1 VRRSNNPVKIH
12 FFINIKLKKRKGF
25 MQRIVLLAI
34 VFFAIQHGFAQEQYY
49 PVSDAMLRGG
59 SYAEENYGAVEEM
72 YVKAHPSNDD
82 FSRKIILQFDVS
94 STSYSSIQSAVLK
107 LYCTYLYDNFP
118 VTVFATENGWN
129 ENSVTWS
136 NAPSRG
142 EEITNVSMK
151 EDMVGT
157 YVEFNISSLVI
168 NQFSQ
173 NKTFSIILE
182 DKSLANA
189 HARFYSRET
198 AEFKPVLELEYGVPV
213 TPDPP
218 SGLKITS
225 ISATKI
231 GLEWTDQSSNE
242 NGFRI
247 YRKKNNGSYVE
258 AGTTPANSNQFTD
271 YGLEANTNY
280 FYRVVSFNNT
290 GESGKSEEVSATT
303 TNYSG
308 TDYYVDNQSGDDSN
322 DGLSPQTAWKTL
334 AKLNQF
340 IFEPGDKIL
349 FKSDQVW
356 EGELQP
362 RGSGISGLP
371 IVIDKYDTGE
381 LPQLKGPGTEYSNTL
396 FLFNQEYWEIRN
408 LKITNPEPGNSG
420 EFYKRAIYV
429 VAEDTGQINH
439 LYFKNLEITEVA
451 VPQFT
456 DENSRYYGGIFL
468 EVTGEL
474 KPTWFHDI
482 LFEGCY
488 VHHLDRTGIS
498 NQSSWWKRGLYSRFG
513 EQINEDGT
521 TTTYDNWVP
530 STNIIVRNCR
540 FERIGGNG
548 LIMRVSKNTL
558 VENNFFYYCGED
570 ISGNAAFCFNTDSA
584 VFQYNEASYT
594 VYNEGDTDARG
605 IDSDYRTKHTIIQYN
620 YLHNN
625 GFGGVVA
632 TGGPGGSTTVPRFN
646 DSTVIRYNII
656 ANNREHIVKG
666 SGKLTNLSV
675 YNNVIFSEESF
686 ENIEVVLFSQ
696 WSGAWPEKSNFLND
710 IFYVTGANPTIELGN
725 SSQTFFSNNCYFGN
739 NLHAQIYDPAKI
751 TGDPGFVNASMPADM
766 GEAGFFKLQSTSACI
781 DKGMAVPGA
790 PETDFF
796 GNKITSPPDIGIHE
810 MNRTTSVFGIAN
822 NQGKPQVRVFPTTSP
837 NLVNVELKGFSKGEV
852 SVSVIDISGKVL
864 YKTNKT
870 IEQEGN
876 NFVLQLE
883 SLNLSNGVYFLNVS
897 QNNETRISKRIM
909 KI

>member
-1 VRRSNNPVKIH
+1 
-12 FFINIKLKKRKGF
+12 
-25 MQRIVLLAI
+25 MQRLILLVFVLFLAI
-34 VFFAIQHGFAQEQYY
+34 LNGFAQEQYF
-49 PVSDAMLRGG
+49 PQSDAMIRGG
-59 SYAEENYGAVEEM
+59 SFAEENYGSAEEM
-72 YVKAHPSNDD
+72 YLKAHPSNDD
-82 FSRKIILQFDVS
+82 FSRKIILQFDIS
-94 STSYSSIQSAVLK
+94 STSYSSIKSAVLK

-118 VTVFATENGWN
+118 VTVFNTQNEWN
-129 ENSVTWS
+129 ENTVTWS
-136 NAPSRG
+136 NAPARG
-142 EEITNVSMK
+142 EEITTVTLK
-151 EDMVGT
+151 EDMVGN

-168 NQFSQ
+168 NQFNQS
-173 NKTFSIILE
+173 KIFSIILD
-182 DKSLANA
+182 DKSMANA

-198 AEFKPVLELEYGVPV
+198 TEFKPVLELEYGVPV

-225 ISATKI
+225 VSATKV
-231 GLEWTDQSSNE
+231 GLEWTDQSVNE

-258 AGTTPANSNQFTD
+258 AGTTPADSNKFID
-271 YGLEANTNY
+271 YGLEANSTY
-280 FYRVVSFNNT
+280 FYHVVSFSNI
-290 GESGKSEEVSATT
+290 GESDKSEEVSATT

-308 TDYYVDNQSGDDSN
+308 NDYYVDNQSGNDSY

-334 AKLNQF
+334 TKLNQF

-349 FKSDQVW
+349 FKSGQVW
-356 EGELQP
+356 AGELQP
-362 RGSGISGLP
+362 RGSGIRDLP
-371 IVIDKYDTGE
+371 IVIDKYNTGE
-381 LPQLKGPGTEYSNTL
+381 SPHLKGPGTEYSNTL
-396 FLFNQEYWEIRN
+396 FLYNQEYWEINN

-420 EFYKRAIYV
+420 DFYKRAIYV

-456 DENSRYYGGIFL
+456 DENSRYYGGIYL
-468 EVTGEL
+468 EVTGTA
-474 KPTWFHDI
+474 KPTWFNDI

-498 NQSSWWKRGLYSRFG
+498 NQSSWWKRSLYSKFG
-513 EQINEDGT
+513 EQINEEGT

-530 STNIIVRNCR
+530 STNIVVRNCR

-570 ISGNAAFCFNTDSA
+570 ISGNAAFCFNTDST
-584 VFQYNEASYT
+584 VFQYNEACYT

-632 TGGPGGSTTVPRFN
+632 TGGPGGSTSVPRFN

-656 ANNREHIVKG
+656 ANNHEHIVKG

-675 YNNVIFSEESF
+675 YNNVIFSEESL

-696 WSGAWPEKSNFLND
+696 WSGAWPDKSYFSNNV
-710 IFYVTGANPTIELGN
+710 FYVTGANSSFELGN
-725 SSQTFFSNNCYFGN
+725 SSQTFFTNNCYFGN
-739 NLHAQIYDPAKI
+739 NSHAQIYDPAKI
-751 TGDPGFVNASMPADM
+751 TGDPGFINASMPADIS
-766 GEAGFFKLQSTSACI
+766 EADFFKLQSSSVCI
-781 DKGMAVPGA
+781 DKGLDIPGA

-810 MNRTTSVFGIAN
+810 INIATSLFDINGVP
-822 NQGKPQVRVFPTTSP
+822 GKPQARVFPTVSP
-837 NLVNVELKGFSKGEV
+837 NLVNVELKGFSEGV
-852 SVSVIDISGKVL
+852 ISVSISDITGKVL
-864 YKTNKT
+864 FKTNKT

-883 SLNLSNGVYFLNVS
+883 SLNIENGAYFLNIS
-897 QNNETRISKRIM
+897 QDKEVRISKRII